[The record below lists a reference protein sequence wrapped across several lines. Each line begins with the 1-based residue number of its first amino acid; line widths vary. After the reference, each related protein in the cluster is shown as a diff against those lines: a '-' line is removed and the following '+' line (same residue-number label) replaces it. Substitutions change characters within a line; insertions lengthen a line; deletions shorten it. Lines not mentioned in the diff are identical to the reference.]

1 MKKNRPGYQLNV
13 ICTPEDAPE
22 LERIIFEETST
33 IGIRKML
40 MKRTVMDR
48 EIRTVQ
54 TPFGEA
60 KIKICRYQGIE
71 KRFPEYESVKK
82 LAKTCRLD
90 LATLYRAAKD
100 AVNND

>member
-1 MKKNRPGYQLNV
+1 
-13 ICTPEDAPE
+13 
-22 LERIIFEETST
+22 
-33 IGIRKML
+33 ML

-71 KRFPEYESVKK
+71 KRFPEYESVNA
-82 LAKTCRLD
+82 LCRKSGKNYQEV
-90 LATLYRAAKD
+90 YRMVEEAGRKD
-100 AVNND
+100 SGSSDSM